1 MHVVV
6 KEVDVVVKEV
16 HVVVKEVNVVV
27 KEVHVVVKEVRNH
40 RVANHGTA
48 NEVSLPSVHAVP
60 HRQTLHA
67 ATDLPVVAAAVAHS
81 LHPGGQM
88 RTNET
93 ETGAVVVPE
102 ESRYKTRK
110 QKQLSSQIPIL
121 TPGLQWL

>member
-6 KEVDVVVKEV
+6 T
-16 HVVVKEVNVVV
+16 
-27 KEVHVVVKEVRNH
+27 EVRNH

-81 LHPGGQM
+81 LHTGGQM

-102 ESRYKTRK
+102 ESRYTQTKTVVSANSNSHSR
-110 QKQLSSQIPIL
+110 SSVAVMYCSVRCACTVYLPK
-121 TPGLQWL
+121 PNPHRP